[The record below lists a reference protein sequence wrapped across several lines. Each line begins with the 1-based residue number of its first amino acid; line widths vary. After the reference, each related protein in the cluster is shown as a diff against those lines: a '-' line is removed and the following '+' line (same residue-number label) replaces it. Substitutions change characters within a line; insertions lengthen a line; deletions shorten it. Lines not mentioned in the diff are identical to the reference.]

1 MSGPGFAS
9 AVHEVADA
17 AEANEL
23 FQRRGWTDGLP
34 IVPPTAD
41 RVTRMLSQVTR
52 GRHEVVARVAPAF
65 GGATLERIAIK
76 AATRRKAGLI
86 DSTEKT
92 RRACYS

>member
-34 IVPPTAD
+34 VVPPTEE
-41 RVTRMLSQVTR
+41 
-52 GRHEVVARVAPAF
+52 GVARFLAAARLAP
-65 GGATLERIAIK
+65 GDVIGVEPVRRRSITGASVWPMWSRPW
-76 AATRRKAGLI
+76 
-86 DSTEKT
+86 
-92 RRACYS
+92 